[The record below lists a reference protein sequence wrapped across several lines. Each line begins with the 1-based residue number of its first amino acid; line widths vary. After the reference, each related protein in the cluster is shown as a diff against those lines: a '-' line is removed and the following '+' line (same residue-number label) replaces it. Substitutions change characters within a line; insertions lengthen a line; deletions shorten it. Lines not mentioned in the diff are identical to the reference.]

1 LTGRGAPGYDWTIR
15 TVAAPSGAARARRA
29 LPRGAANPGALSMIH
44 CVLHDPNDSVA
55 VVVVEGLAAGAT
67 LTGLILDEDR
77 TITLEALQ
85 DIPIGHKIALKDMA
99 VGDTVIK
106 YGVDIGKVVAPIKRG
121 QHAHVH
127 NIKTK
132 RW

>member
-1 LTGRGAPGYDWTIR
+1 
-15 TVAAPSGAARARRA
+15 
-29 LPRGAANPGALSMIH
+29 MIH
-44 CVLHDPNDSVA
+44 CVLHDPDDSVA
-55 VVVVEGLAAGAT
+55 VVVVEGVTAGMT

-77 TITLEALQ
+77 TITLPCVQ
-85 DIPIGHKIALKDMA
+85 DIPIGHKVALKELA

-106 YGVDIGKVVAPIKRG
+106 YGVDIGNVVAPIAKG
-121 QHAHVH
+121 AHAHVH